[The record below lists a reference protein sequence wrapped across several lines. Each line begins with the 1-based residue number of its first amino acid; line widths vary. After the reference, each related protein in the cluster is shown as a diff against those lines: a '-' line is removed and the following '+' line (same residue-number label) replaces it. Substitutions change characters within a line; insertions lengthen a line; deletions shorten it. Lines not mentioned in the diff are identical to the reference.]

1 MPPVDHPLNLLT
13 QSILVYASYAIF
25 AVILVVALRM
35 SLRQRTPF
43 FVFLVLAAAVGGYV
57 EPLYDEAFTLWFYA
71 PGQWSAFTSFG
82 IPQPYWVYSGY
93 AILYGATALLT
104 CQLILQGRLT
114 RNGLLVLAG
123 FDFLCSCT
131 FEIFGING
139 IGGGAYEY
147 WGPHVMRLFNYPIT
161 IGVLEA
167 TQVTFYSVMAAELFQ
182 RVGSSKLATAGL
194 FVLFPI
200 TFLGANF
207 GTGAPLIIALHLPD
221 PTPNTII
228 VASLA
233 SIGLAFSLV
242 WALSRTLPENAK
254 AVPLNELSPSLQD
267 RHQATAN

>member
-25 AVILVVALRM
+25 AIILMVALRI
-35 SLRQRTPF
+35 SLREKNLF
-43 FVFLVLAAAVGGYV
+43 YLFVVLAAAVGGYV
-57 EPLYDEAFTLWFYA
+57 EPLYDEAFMLWFYA

-114 RNGLLVLAG
+114 RNGLLALAG
-123 FDFLCSCT
+123 FDFLCSVV
-131 FEIFGING
+131 FEVFGING

-147 WGPHVMRLFNYPIT
+147 WGPHAMRVFNYPIT

-167 TQVTFYSVMAAELFQ
+167 TQVTLYSVLAVEFYK
-182 RVGSSKLATAGL
+182 RVKGSNLSMVGL

-200 TFLGANF
+200 TFLGANC
-207 GTGAPLIIALHLPD
+207 GTGAPLIIALHLPEPD
-221 PTPNTII
+221 PTTILL
-228 VASLA
+228 ASLA
-233 SIGLAFSLV
+233 SIGLALSLV
-242 WALSRTLPENAK
+242 WAISRTLPEK
-254 AVPLNELSPSLQD
+254 PGESLVAP
-267 RHQATAN
+267 RRATAG